1 MNLRKKCAFSMDKVS
16 DMILLHEDVSNI
28 LEKSCK
34 HDDSSPELFISNVR
48 KYLSDRPNI
57 HKHMSPEE
65 SFDDFVMK
73 FCHLHLKAHTM
84 HSVLSGEETR
94 EEVIESVADD
104 IKRFKKFNENFLKDK
119 NDKDNY
125 EREVAIPTRVTG
137 VVILNSVEKQRERT
151 DKSLMN
157 MIDSDSALA

>member
-1 MNLRKKCAFSMDKVS
+1 MDKVS

-28 LEKSCK
+28 LEKSCND
-34 HDDSSPELFISNVR
+34 DDSSPELFISNVR

-104 IKRFKKFNENFLKDK
+104 IKRFKKFNENF
-119 NDKDNY
+119 
-125 EREVAIPTRVTG
+125 
-137 VVILNSVEKQRERT
+137 
-151 DKSLMN
+151 
-157 MIDSDSALA
+157 